1 MNIKRNI
8 LLNPG
13 PGTTTDTVK
22 MAQVVP
28 DICPREKEFEN
39 LMNQMRKDLVTIVHG
54 NQDKYTCVMF
64 TGSGTLNMDVCLN
77 SLLPKDKKILV
88 INNGAYS
95 SRAVEI
101 CRYYGFDH
109 IDLKFKFDERPDFC
123 KIENIL
129 KDNPDIA
136 LVYTTHNETGTG
148 IMNPI
153 REIGELVHKY
163 DGTFVVDTTSTYA
176 MVPIDMDRDNID
188 FCMASAQKG
197 LMSMTGLSFVI
208 GNREKIIKSKD
219 YPKHSYYCNLYL
231 QYEFFEKTGQM
242 HFTPPVQT
250 VYATAQ
256 AIKEYFEEGEL
267 EKWNRHKKT
276 FEAIHKGIED
286 LGFKDV
292 IKREWQT
299 GLVVSIKYPDDPN
312 WNFEK
317 IHDYCYERG
326 FTIYPGKIEST
337 DTFRL
342 CSLGNID
349 VFDISEFFKV
359 FREALKVN
367 NIAIPLVYKN
377 NIKDKH

>member
-286 LGFKDV
+286 LGFKNV

-326 FTIYPGKIEST
+326 FTIYPGKIAST

-349 VFDISEFFKV
+349 VFDISEFFKI
-359 FREALKVN
+359 FREALEVN
-367 NIAIPLVYKN
+367 NIAIPVVYKN